1 MTGELNES
9 QIDALLSRQV
19 VGRLACYDG
28 RRPYVVPVSYVYYG
42 RAIYGYTADGLK
54 LRLLRAHPDV
64 CFQVDEIDGL
74 ADWKSAVVWAR
85 FEELRG
91 DAART
96 ALERLSMRLRTL
108 ALGALMD
115 ASGRTFVTRE
125 GRCGVVYRLAAIEKT
140 GRFEQST

>member
-9 QIDALLSRQV
+9 QIDDLLFRQV

-28 RRPYVVPVSYVYYG
+28 RRPYVVPVSYVYDG
-42 RAIYGYTADGLK
+42 RAIYGYTADGHK
-54 LRLLRAHPDV
+54 LRTLRAHPVV

-74 ADWKSAVVWAR
+74 TDWRSAVVWAR
-85 FEELRG
+85 FEELQG

-96 ALERLSMRLRTL
+96 ALELLSARLRTL
-108 ALGALMD
+108 ALGALMG

-125 GRCGVVYRLAAIEKT
+125 GRPGVVYRLAALEKT
-140 GRFEQST
+140 GRFERA